1 VHEGDVAEAEAEVEE
16 HRGDLTGEAVV
27 GEVEQAEP

>member
-1 VHEGDVAEAEAEVEE
+1 VHEGDVAEAEVEE